1 MRSETVPWGH
11 LCPFCPAELLM
22 EIGKFLTKSLSTI
35 RREKTMAK
43 KQVPEFGTDYVPQIS
58 LRP

>member
-1 MRSETVPWGH
+1 
-11 LCPFCPAELLM
+11 M

-35 RREKTMAK
+35 RREKTMAE